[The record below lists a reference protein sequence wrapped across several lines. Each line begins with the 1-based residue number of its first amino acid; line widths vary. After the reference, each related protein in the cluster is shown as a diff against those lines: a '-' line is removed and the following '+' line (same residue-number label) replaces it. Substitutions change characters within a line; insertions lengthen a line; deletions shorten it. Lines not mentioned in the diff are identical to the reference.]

1 MDNNEKISNEIC
13 GMGFLKTFS
22 GDTAAVWAKSPG
34 LVSYDTVV
42 GWYTGPLAGILQTI
56 SSLLPV

>member
-13 GMGFLKTFS
+13 GIGFLNTFS

-34 LVSYDTVV
+34 LVLVSYDTVV
-42 GWYTGPLAGILQTI
+42 GWYTGPLDGIF
-56 SSLLPV
+56 